1 MGFLQ
6 ITLRALIEESNI
18 LLQMWDQNNKGHTE
32 RIQELVE
39 LGGYK
44 EGKKN
49 IQHRT
54 ENFLLA
60 TLLSRLSI
68 L

>member
-44 EGKKN
+44 EGKK
-49 IQHRT
+49 ISST
-54 ENFLLA
+54 EQKTFCWPHC
-60 TLLSRLSI
+60 
-68 L
+68 